1 MSEEHHQPENHDGEQ
16 PQETTG
22 EEGESNLVN
31 GDAQPKA
38 CDIIRITGLPENCEA
53 AKQALIDNIPITV
66 EVSPV

>member
-1 MSEEHHQPENHDGEQ
+1 M
-16 PQETTG
+16 
-22 EEGESNLVN
+22 N

-66 EVSPV
+66 EVSLLSTTLNSRLIVIGLTLLLLNRDGLQK